1 MFRKKKSNNLDERQ
15 EKKLLQIEGGC
26 FWGLYWMLAASMMIQ
41 MVMGC
46 TKKELAGEFVCFMII
61 SAILTIA
68 CLREGI
74 WDRHLKADLS
84 TNLKVSGI
92 AAAVVA
98 VFQATLWF
106 SDSYEHY
113 GIGQLI
119 VVIVLPAV
127 LTFTATLILLSLC
140 MVLYRKRVQKMEMQ
154 EDQEND

>member
-1 MFRKKKSNNLDERQ
+1 MFRKKKSNNLQ
-15 EKKLLQIEGGC
+15 
-26 FWGLYWMLAASMMIQ
+26 AA
-41 MVMGC
+41 
-46 TKKELAGEFVCFMII
+46 
-61 SAILTIA
+61 
-68 CLREGI
+68 
-74 WDRHLKADLS
+74 
-84 TNLKVSGI
+84 
-92 AAAVVA
+92 
-98 VFQATLWF
+98 LWF